1 MVGQVCVF
9 NTTIPHESGFYV
21 FLVGGVVAFGESKDD
36 HLLADHVVN
45 GGGHHSFTI
54 SGSEGDGSAL
64 VGEISFSVLVT
75 DCPSDRAGEVGFSH
89 WCH

>member
-9 NTTIPHESGFYV
+9 NATIPHESGFQI

-36 HLLADHVVN
+36 HVFAYHVVN

-54 SGSEGDGSAL
+54 SGGEGDGPAL
-64 VGEISFSVLVT
+64 VGQVSFSVLVA
-75 DCPSDRAGEVGFSH
+75 DCPSDRAG
-89 WCH
+89 